1 MMLKYTEVQ
10 VGFSEVPEEITLC
23 INISGCPVHC
33 KGCHSPHL
41 WNDIG
46 EELKP
51 VVLSDLIARSPGVT
65 CIAFMGG
72 DANPQ
77 EIVNLAR
84 WVKSNTKLKTCWYSG
99 RQLINPFVLV
109 YDWFDY
115 VKTGPYEEDK
125 GGLNSP
131 TTNQRFYK
139 IRHEIKKGVP
149 LNMFDDITFKF
160 RNNEA
165 NNKSKS
171 AN

>member
-1 MMLKYTEVQ
+1 MLKYTEVQ
-10 VGFSEVPEEITLC
+10 VCFSEVPEEIALC
-23 INISGCPVHC
+23 INISGCHLHC

-41 WNDIG
+41 WEDIG

-51 VVLSDLIARSPGVT
+51 AVLFDLIASNPGIT

-77 EIVNLAR
+77 EIEKLAH
-84 WVKSNTKLKTCWYSG
+84 WVKNNTELKTCWYSG
-99 RQLINPFVLV
+99 KQLNDLV
-109 YDWFDY
+109 ITYDWFDY
-115 VKTGPYEEDK
+115 VKAGPYEEDK

-139 IRHEIKKGVP
+139 IRHKIENGLP
-149 LNMFDDITFKF
+149 SNMFDDITFKF

-165 NNKSKS
+165 DNRSKS
-171 AN
+171 AD